1 MVSNWIVIMKKI
13 YPGDQDGENLKE
25 PKWITDFCESHART
39 YIKERCE
46 ELINAGRYRDTE
58 AIQNEFDFWLSA
70 RLYPFAIQSC
80 IH

>member
-1 MVSNWIVIMKKI
+1 MKKI
-13 YPGDQDGENLKE
+13 YPDGQDGDNLKE

-58 AIQNEFDFWLSA
+58 AIQNEFDF
-70 RLYPFAIQSC
+70 
-80 IH
+80 

>member
-1 MVSNWIVIMKKI
+1 MKKV
-13 YPGDQDGENLKE
+13 YPGDQDDENLKE

-58 AIQNEFDFWLSA
+58 AIQNEFDF
-70 RLYPFAIQSC
+70 
-80 IH
+80 